1 MIIDKRLV
9 GKTGKYFNARN
20 TCQFITVHET
30 DNNGVGADAI
40 AHSKLLHRGVFGAS
54 WHYTVDDKRVIQH
67 FDDTVSC
74 WHGGN
79 YASNTTSIGIEIC
92 VNNDGDY
99 KKAVHNAIELIKV
112 LMKRHNISHNRVVQ
126 HNHWTGKHC
135 PRRLREGSH
144 GASWASL
151 KKSIQ
156 GNVKPHVSNP
166 SDDIDTLV
174 RDTIRG
180 KYGNGETRKRLLGS
194 KYNEVQKRINK
205 MYM

>member
-9 GKTGKYFNARN
+9 GKTGKYFNATN
-20 TCQFITVHET
+20 SCQFITVHET
-30 DNNGVGADAI
+30 DNTNYGADAE
-40 AHSKLLHRGVFGAS
+40 AHSKLLHRGVYGAS

-67 FDDTVSC
+67 FNDNVSC

-92 VNNDGDY
+92 VNSDGNY
-99 KKAVHNAIELIKV
+99 KKAVNNAIELIKV
-112 LMKRHNISHNRVVQ
+112 LMKRHGIGIDKVVQ

-144 GASWASL
+144 GVTWASL
-151 KKSIQ
+151 KQSIQ
-156 GNVKPHVSNP
+156 GSVKPPVNNP
-166 SDDIDTLV
+166 SDDIDVLV

-180 KYGNGETRKRLLGS
+180 KYGNGETRKKLLGS